1 MLKDIHIQNYRGI
14 KDLHIKDFKR
24 INLLVGDNN
33 SGKTSILEAV
43 TYIANHTI
51 VPFFNFENVREI
63 GMFADLSKINLQEQK
78 IWDNL
83 EHLVYEK
90 NIKEGFVIDGKFCSE
105 SSLERSVKLE
115 ASFSNQAEN
124 FSTAQLLNSD
134 RVIINQN
141 QINSFIA
148 SYTTSEKTSTKLG
161 FSRNGKY
168 NEASNSSF
176 SIPIAI
182 VPSDTT
188 KSYDLVPPMERV
200 AKENGEIFF
209 SNLAQKIDPKI
220 KAIKTA
226 GSQIL
231 ADIGKIS
238 IPLKYMGDGL
248 ISVLNILLKTREV
261 KNGILLIDEIEN
273 GLHWKTQKV
282 LWKALL
288 MATKENNIQII
299 ATTHSLDTIKYL
311 SEAYEEYLNEA
322 SKEEKNLLGED
333 EARVFS
339 LYKKDKSF
347 VEKIDSQSLKTM
359 ITHHYEIR

>member
-1 MLKDIHIQNYRGI
+1 
-14 KDLHIKDFKR
+14 
-24 INLLVGDNN
+24 
-33 SGKTSILEAV
+33 
-43 TYIANHTI
+43 
-51 VPFFNFENVREI
+51 
-63 GMFADLSKINLQEQK
+63 
-78 IWDNL
+78 
-83 EHLVYEK
+83 
-90 NIKEGFVIDGKFCSE
+90 
-105 SSLERSVKLE
+105 
-115 ASFSNQAEN
+115 
-124 FSTAQLLNSD
+124 
-134 RVIINQN
+134 
-141 QINSFIA
+141 
-148 SYTTSEKTSTKLG
+148 
-161 FSRNGKY
+161 
-168 NEASNSSF
+168 
-176 SIPIAI
+176 
-182 VPSDTT
+182 
-188 KSYDLVPPMERV
+188 
-200 AKENGEIFF
+200 
-209 SNLAQKIDPKI
+209 
-220 KAIKTA
+220 
-226 GSQIL
+226 
-231 ADIGKIS
+231 
-238 IPLKYMGDGL
+238 MGDGL